1 MRQPGQDPA
10 EVSPAQFDVFPE
22 RLQYLRFREI
32 VSDGKQMV
40 PIPVD
45 VEVIAAVTRFLTA
58 AVDKKAHVRLVGAL
72 VLGKTHIP
80 VDPVRTVCR

>member
-32 VSDGKQMV
+32 VSDGEQMV
-40 PIPVD
+40 PVPVD
-45 VEVIAAVTRFLTA
+45 VEVIAAVTRLFTA
-58 AVDKKAHVRLVGAL
+58 AVDKNAHVRLVGAL
-72 VLGKTHIP
+72 VLGKTYIP